1 MSKKKFN
8 RYSIKYMLNEISD
21 ANFKKAVGY
30 FPGMYLVYKYE
41 DKKQGEKDDAAVQKR
56 KQASFDA
63 ARKKVQDVLEKQLG
77 VNVREEDEVDTSLI
91 SGETFAQI
99 ELVDGQTEAD
109 RRRDARLVQLK
120 LVAAEL
126 IDEPIATRRIT
137 VDKKYGII
145 EKIFKSYSKVPG
157 LNTLMFRAFKQVE
170 PEDFEIIGSIK
181 SFTELKNKK
190 AKTSFQKA
198 IYDIAGG
205 KQPAVGKGEILSAL
219 FIGGTQ
225 GDDAAGTGLSFDVRS
240 PTGETLNNK
249 EITDGA
255 QGATDISKFAI
266 QFNKLLNE
274 KCGPGSQG
282 DWPEFMQLCKYLGLS
297 DNITAK
303 VKTVKG
309 KEVTTKKAKVP
320 NVGIKKIG
328 EVLKLE
334 SQPWSGWD
342 ATQRENAVKAISW
355 LCHVATTHE
364 LMIKA
369 SGSIESSKKDYV
381 VLQKNYK
388 YEEVI
393 NLKKNKKSLPVSGVS
408 TNRVTYKQGGLY
420 NKWPGDEFK
429 FKKNGGAPVLS
440 QPTESKLYKLSLL
453 EALDLK

>member
-1 MSKKKFN
+1 
-8 RYSIKYMLNEISD
+8 MLNE
-21 ANFKKAVGY
+21 KKAVGY
-30 FPGMYLVYKYE
+30 FPGMYLVYNYD
-41 DKKQGEKDDAAVQKR
+41 DKKQGDEDDAVVQKR

-77 VNVREEDEVDTSLI
+77 VNVREEDEIPSGLI
-91 SGETFAQI
+91 SGETFAQA
-99 ELVDGQTEAD
+99 ELADGQTEAD
-109 RRRDARLVQLK
+109 RRRDARLLQLK

-126 IDEPIATRRIT
+126 MSKPPDDPDVE
-137 VDKKYGII
+137 KKYGII

-170 PEDFEIIGSIK
+170 PEDFEIIGSIE
-181 SFTELKNKK
+181 SFVELQGKK

-225 GDDAAGTGLSFDVRS
+225 GDDAAGTGLSFDVKS

-249 EITDGA
+249 EITKAA

-266 QFNKLLNE
+266 QFQALLKE
-274 KCGPGSQG
+274 KCGPEGEG
-282 DWPEFMQLCKYLGLS
+282 PWPEFMELCKYLGLS
-297 DNITAK
+297 DNLTETTKFIK
-303 VKTVKG
+303 RKK
-309 KEVTTKKAKVP
+309 KEVTTIKAKVP
-320 NVGIKKIG
+320 NIGIEKI
-328 EVLKLE
+328 EQVLKLE

-342 ATQRENAVKAISW
+342 ATQQENAVKAISW

-369 SGSIESSKKDYV
+369 SGSIAKSKKDYV

-393 NLKKNKKSLPVSGVS
+393 NLKKNNISLPVSGVS

-420 NKWPGDEFK
+420 NKWPGNEFK
-429 FKKNGGAPVLS
+429 FKKNGGAPVQS
-440 QPTESKLYKLSLL
+440 QATESKIYKLSLL
-453 EALDLK
+453 EAMDLK

>member
-8 RYSIKYMLNEISD
+8 RYSIKDMLNE
-21 ANFKKAVGY
+21 KKAVGY
-30 FPGMYLVYKYE
+30 FPGMYLVYNYD
-41 DKKQGEKDDAAVQKR
+41 DKKQDEDDAAVQKR

-77 VNVREEDEVDTSLI
+77 VNVREEDELPSGLI
-91 SGETFAQI
+91 SGETFAQA
-99 ELVDGQTEAD
+99 ELADGQTEED
-109 RRRDARLVQLK
+109 RRRDARLLQLK

-126 IDEPIATRRIT
+126 MGEPPDHKD
-137 VDKKYGII
+137 VEKKYGII
-145 EKIFKSYSKVPG
+145 EKIFKSYSAVPG

-170 PEDFEIIGSIK
+170 PEDFEIIGSIE
-181 SFTELKNKK
+181 SFAELQEKK

-225 GDDAAGTGLSFDVRS
+225 GPDAAGTGLSYDVRS

-274 KCGPGSQG
+274 KCGPEGEG
-282 DWPEFMQLCKYLGLS
+282 PWPEFMQLCKYLGLS
-297 DNITAK
+297 DNLT
-303 VKTVKG
+303 
-309 KEVTTKKAKVP
+309 ETTKFNRKQKKNVTKIKAKVP

-369 SGSIESSKKDYV
+369 SGSIANSKKDYV
-381 VLQKNYK
+381 VLQKNY
-388 YEEVI
+388 EFVEVI
-393 NLKKNKKSLPVSGVS
+393 KLVKNTKSLPVSGVS
-408 TNRVTYKQGGLY
+408 TNRANYKQGGLY
-420 NKWPGDEFK
+420 NKWPGNEFK
-429 FKKNGGAPVLS
+429 FKKNGGAPVQS
-440 QPTESKLYKLSLL
+440 QATESKIYKVSLL
-453 EALDLK
+453 EALD